1 MTEYNDI
8 DKLVA
13 LITYELVSH
22 FILFMVLSYLVIILI
37 YIIRYN
43 YPYYYKVD
51 FVLRDY
57 FEIVY
62 NLYLYLYYIGKNL
75 S

>member
-8 DKLVA
+8 NKLVA
-13 LITYELVSH
+13 VIPYELVSH
-22 FILFMVLSYLVIILI
+22 FILFKVLSYLVIILI

-43 YPYYYKVD
+43 YQYYYKVD
-51 FVLRDY
+51 FILHDY

-75 S
+75 